1 MKGTLFSSDFI
12 IDESDNLR
20 LLEFNTDTGFLS
32 STLDSKFDFTAFI
45 NILST
50 NDITK
55 LWIIHK
61 GFQENFVEKL
71 EQVIANDATF
81 ITQVTKIEEEVTCI
95 YPTAVDDASDRFIL
109 RLCYDENALFDSGYA
124 RSRVEVLKL
133 FHDNSQDGLIPEFY
147 YSGSNYEVNT
157 LTSAINNSNI
167 VPDII
172 EKDGDERHAP
182 LAFFK
187 FTDTSNTSS
196 ADNLTYYINTYLN
209 KSYRYLERYHTNPTQ
224 LSAGKVQ
231 SIREIGIVYGTDISY
246 VRLGN
251 YKIDGEYGLP
261 SDISTYTSTGSAA
274 RLPIKHYFEWTTN
287 WMREASN
294 DGVLGSEQLQKPDDS
309 FKYPYNLI
317 VSESL
322 KSYYVSG

>member
-167 VPDII
+167 GPW
-172 EKDGDERHAP
+172 H
-182 LAFFK
+182 
-187 FTDTSNTSS
+187 
-196 ADNLTYYINTYLN
+196 
-209 KSYRYLERYHTNPTQ
+209 
-224 LSAGKVQ
+224 
-231 SIREIGIVYGTDISY
+231 
-246 VRLGN
+246 
-251 YKIDGEYGLP
+251 
-261 SDISTYTSTGSAA
+261 
-274 RLPIKHYFEWTTN
+274 
-287 WMREASN
+287 
-294 DGVLGSEQLQKPDDS
+294 
-309 FKYPYNLI
+309 
-317 VSESL
+317 
-322 KSYYVSG
+322 